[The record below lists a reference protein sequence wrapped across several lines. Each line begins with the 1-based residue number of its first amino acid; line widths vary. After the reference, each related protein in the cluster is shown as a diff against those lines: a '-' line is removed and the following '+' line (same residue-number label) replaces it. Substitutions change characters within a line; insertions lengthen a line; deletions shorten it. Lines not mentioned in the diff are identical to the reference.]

1 MRNKVSIVGS
11 GNVGAT
17 TAHWIAAGGLA
28 DVVLLDVVDGV
39 PQGKGL
45 DLLEAM
51 PIARKDVEIRGTQN
65 YADTAD
71 SDIVIITAGVARKPG
86 MSRDDLLNTNL
97 GIMRDVVGEVVRHS
111 PLCILLIVSN
121 PLDAMAYAAY
131 KMSGFPRARVIG
143 MAGVLD
149 SARFR
154 AFIAQELKVSV
165 ADVTAFVLGG
175 HGDSM
180 VPLPRYS
187 SVGGIPIT
195 ELLDGEAIARMVQR
209 TRDGGAEIV
218 KYLKTGSAF
227 YAPGAAVTEM
237 VEAILQSRNR
247 ILPCAACLEGE
258 YGIRGL
264 FMGVPCKLGT
274 KGIEQVLEIKLTQ
287 EEQVAFEKS
296 ADAVRMLADAVDA
309 SLMHAAVGSQA

>member
-1 MRNKVSIVGS
+1 MRSKVTIVGS

-17 TAHWIAAGGLA
+17 TAHWIAASGVA
-28 DVVLLDVVDGV
+28 DIVLVDVVDGV

-51 PIARKDVEIRGTQN
+51 PIARKDVVIRGTQD

-71 SDIVIITAGVARKPG
+71 SDIVVITAGVARKPG

-97 GIMRDVVGEVVRHS
+97 RIMRDVVSEVVRHS
-111 PLCILLIVSN
+111 PLAIQVIVSN

-131 KMSGFPRARVIG
+131 KVSGFPRSRVIG

-154 AFIAQELKVSV
+154 AFIAQELHVSV

-195 ELLDGEAIARMVQR
+195 ELLDGEAIERLVQR
-209 TRDGGAEIV
+209 TRNGGAEIV
-218 KYLKTGSAF
+218 KYLKTGSAY
-227 YAPGAAVTEM
+227 YAPGAAVAEM

-247 ILPCAACLEGE
+247 ILPCAAYLEGE
-258 YGIRGL
+258 YGIHGL
-264 FMGVPCKLGT
+264 FMGVPCKLGDG
-274 KGIEQVLEIKLTQ
+274 GIEEVLQIKLTEQ
-287 EEQVAFEKS
+287 EKGAFQNS
-296 ADAVRMLADAVDA
+296 ANAVKTLADLVDENLAHPAISSA
-309 SLMHAAVGSQA
+309 S

>member
-1 MRNKVSIVGS
+1 MHKKVTVVGS

-17 TAHWIAAGGLA
+17 TAHWIAAKGLA
-28 DVVLLDVVDGV
+28 DIVLLDVIEGV
-39 PQGKGL
+39 PEGKGL

-51 PIARKDVEIRGTQN
+51 PIAGKDIEIKGTEN

-71 SDIVIITAGVARKPG
+71 SDIVVITAGVARKPG
-86 MSRDDLLNTNL
+86 MSRDDLLNINL
-97 GIMRDVVGEVVRHS
+97 KIMRDVTAEVVKHS
-111 PLCILLIVSN
+111 PQSILVIVSN

-131 KMSGFPRARVIG
+131 KVSGFPRHRVIG

-149 SARFR
+149 TARFR
-154 AFIAQELKVSV
+154 TFIAKELKVSV
-165 ADVTAFVLGG
+165 SDVTAFVLGG
-175 HGDSM
+175 HGDTM

-195 ELLDGEAIARMVQR
+195 ELLDADTIARMVER
-209 TRDGGAEIV
+209 TRGGGGEIV

-237 VEAILQSRNR
+237 VESILEGRNR

-258 YGIRGL
+258 YGIHGL
-264 FMGVPCKLGT
+264 FMGVPCKLGER
-274 KGIEQVLEIKLTQ
+274 GIEQVFEIKLSEQ
-287 EEQVAFEKS
+287 ERAEFNKS
-296 ADAVRMLADAVDA
+296 AEAVNALAKQVEATLA
-309 SLMHAAVGSQA
+309 QAAVS

>member
-1 MRNKVSIVGS
+1 MHKKVTVVGS

-17 TAHWIAAGGLA
+17 TAHWIAAKGLA
-28 DVVLLDVVDGV
+28 DIVLLDVIEGV
-39 PQGKGL
+39 PEGKGL

-51 PIARKDVEIRGTQN
+51 PIAGKDIEIKGTEN

-71 SDIVIITAGVARKPG
+71 SDIVVITAGVARKPG
-86 MSRDDLLNTNL
+86 MSRDDLLNINL
-97 GIMRDVVGEVVRHS
+97 KIMRDVTAEVVKHS
-111 PLCILLIVSN
+111 PQSILVIVSN

-131 KMSGFPRARVIG
+131 KVSGFPRHRVIG

-149 SARFR
+149 TARFR
-154 AFIAQELKVSV
+154 TFIAKELQVSV
-165 ADVTAFVLGG
+165 SDVTAFVLGG
-175 HGDSM
+175 HGDTM

-195 ELLDGEAIARMVQR
+195 ELLDADTIARMVER
-209 TRDGGAEIV
+209 TRGGGGEIV

-237 VEAILQSRNR
+237 VESILEGRNR

-258 YGIRGL
+258 YGIHGL
-264 FMGVPCKLGT
+264 FMGVPCKLGER
-274 KGIEQVLEIKLTQ
+274 GIEQVFEIKLSEQ
-287 EEQVAFEKS
+287 ERAEFNKS
-296 ADAVRMLADAVDA
+296 AEAVNALAKQVEATLA
-309 SLMHAAVGSQA
+309 QAAVS